1 MQNLNITYPTAIILL
16 RDISN
21 HFGLKNHTGLADQI
35 DEYAMNI
42 YYPHYF
48 EDQYI
53 KSLFNQKYFSAQ
65 IAQFL
70 IHQNPKST
78 VFISLSNDP
87 TINSIQ
93 SI

>member
-16 RDISN
+16 REISN

-48 EDQYI
+48 
-53 KSLFNQKYFSAQ
+53 
-65 IAQFL
+65 
-70 IHQNPKST
+70 
-78 VFISLSNDP
+78 
-87 TINSIQ
+87 
-93 SI
+93 